1 MTSQTQNPQKV
12 GGSFFLLIPHA
23 IRGELDGS
31 EPMQWTKI
39 GPRTYAITA
48 PAAGQDGN
56 SRTLKQGGGV
66 KVRMPREAISEHG
79 TDRPWTMRQEA
90 GHLIAEAA
98 DEGEAQP
105 FKTGEVI
112 ATDTGLSVIVR
123 AVKAGDGRTLCANL
137 TRSDKGA
144 YGLTIEAGTWQGHAV
159 DLTQFVVVTP
169 TPENRRG
176 TLDKATLKA
185 MAEEV
190 ARLF

>member
-12 GGSFFLLIPHA
+12 GGSFFLLIPHT

-31 EPMQWTKI
+31 EPMQWTKT

-56 SRTLKQGGGV
+56 SRTLKQGAGV

-79 TDRPWTMRQEA
+79 TDRPWTMRKEA
-90 GHLIAEAA
+90 EQLIVEAA
-98 DEGEAQP
+98 DEREAQP
-105 FKTGEVI
+105 FKAGEII
-112 ATDTGLSVIVR
+112 ATETGLSVIVR
-123 AVKAGDGRTLCANL
+123 TAKAGDGRTLCANL
-137 TRSDKGA
+137 TPSDIGA
-144 YGLTIEAGTWQGHAV
+144 CGLTIEVGTWQGYAV
-159 DLTQFVVVTP
+159 DLTRFVVATP